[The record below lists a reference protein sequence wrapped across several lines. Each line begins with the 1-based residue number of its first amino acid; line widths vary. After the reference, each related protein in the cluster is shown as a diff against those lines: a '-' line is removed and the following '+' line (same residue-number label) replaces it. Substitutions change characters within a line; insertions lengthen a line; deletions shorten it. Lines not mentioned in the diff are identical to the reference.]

1 MGLTLS
7 NFFVL
12 GYTSLDISQ
21 NFFSSIEKTITN
33 IYIMNMK
40 RHLFSLSLLALLASC
55 ANDVD
60 VASPEVGESTIS
72 EIVVSAPSF
81 GYDEFTST
89 RTDFVINS
97 QGAGF
102 QWSAKDTVGIFPDT
116 GSQAYF
122 PMEKGAGTSSA
133 KFTGGGWGLQSAST
147 YYAYYPFSRRYSL
160 DDKTINKIPVSYM
173 GQKQVGNS
181 STAGLGEFD
190 FMAAAGSSSTGG
202 SLNFQFEHLG
212 TMAQITVTVPSAG
225 TFTRLELMPS
235 NLEFI
240 STGYV
245 DLTADVP
252 AITGKTAM
260 KKVTMDL
267 SEISASSSGENL
279 VFYMMLPPTNMQIQS
294 LTLTLKKTD
303 GTYSRGELTFN
314 KQLVAGKAYQMK
326 FANMQDVEMIT
337 NLQLIQAAEN
347 CIGSV
352 FEKNADGTITLTAEN
367 REKIESVWDL
377 TFENWAISD
386 PNLLDEVSYFSNL
399 EYLNI
404 RKMGVYN
411 VDLSNNVKLRD
422 LWANENNFESLD
434 FSNNPELRFLD
445 IENCK
450 KLSSINLPN
459 QTKLLSMNASN
470 HRLSSLD
477 LSHCPNLTELYLG
490 AYDNRDKVQLSTLDV
505 SHNPL
510 LTIVNCDNTNLKSL
524 DVSNNPN
531 LRSLACND
539 NLELT
544 SLDVTNCPSLDELN
558 AGATGITSL
567 DLSHCPF
574 IRELWLGNSHIG
586 SLDLSN
592 NLYLCVVH
600 CYNNGMSSL
609 ILPNTVTLTDLYAT
623 DNEISTIDVSSNI
636 NLVRLYV
643 CNNRMSELNV
653 SGCTRLNLNN
663 VTCGIQKDGQK
674 MTLSVNETQY
684 TQTLRGDCNDN
695 VELVLASGDPGGSGS
710 DMPWD

>member
-1 MGLTLS
+1 
-7 NFFVL
+7 
-12 GYTSLDISQ
+12 
-21 NFFSSIEKTITN
+21 
-33 IYIMNMK
+33 MNMK
-40 RHLFSLSLLALLASC
+40 KHLISLSLLGLLASC
-55 ANDVD
+55 ANDID
-60 VASPEVGESTIS
+60 VVSPEVDESTIS
-72 EIVVSAPSF
+72 EILVSAPSF
-81 GYDEFTST
+81 DYDEFTLT

-102 QWSAKDTVGIFPDT
+102 QWSANDTVGIFPDT

-122 PMEKGAGTSSA
+122 PMEKGAGTKSA
-133 KFTGGGWGLQSAST
+133 KFTGGGWGLKSASI

-160 DDKTINKIPVSYM
+160 DDKTINKIPVSYL

-225 TFTRLELMPS
+225 TYTRLELMPS
-235 NLEFI
+235 NLDFI

-252 AITGKTAM
+252 AITGKTTT

-303 GTYSRGELTFN
+303 GTYTRGELAFN

-326 FANMQDVEMIT
+326 FADMQDVEMIT

-352 FEKNADGTITLTAEN
+352 FEKNTDGTITLTAEN
-367 REKIESVWDL
+367 KEKIESVWDL
-377 TFENWAISD
+377 NFENWATSD
-386 PNLLDEVSYFSNL
+386 PNLLDEVSYFLSL

-422 LWANENNFESLD
+422 LWANENSFESLD
-434 FSNNPELRFLD
+434 FSNNPELRYLD
-445 IENCK
+445 LLDCK
-450 KLSSINLPN
+450 NLSSINLPN
-459 QTKLLSMNASN
+459 QPKLLSMNASN
-470 HRLSSLD
+470 HCLSSLD

-505 SHNPL
+505 SHNTL

-539 NLELT
+539 NLELI
-544 SLDVTNCPSLDELN
+544 SLDVSNCPSLYELN
-558 AGATGITSL
+558 AGSTGITSL
-567 DLSHCPF
+567 DLSHCPL
-574 IRELWLGNSHIG
+574 ITELWLGNSHIS

-592 NLYLCVVH
+592 NPHVSVVH

-609 ILPNTVTLTDLYAT
+609 ILPNSITLEELWAS
-623 DNEISTIDVSSNI
+623 DNEISTLDVSSNI
-636 NLVRLYV
+636 NLIRIQAH
-643 CNNRMSELNV
+643 NNRMSELNV

-663 VTCGIQKDGQK
+663 VTCGDQKDDQK
-674 MTLSVNETQY
+674 MTLSVNEVQF
-684 TQTLRGDCNDN
+684 TQTLRGDCNSN
-695 VELVLASGDPGGSGS
+695 VELVLASGDPGGTGS